1 MTGDQLVEK
10 SADRLHELAD
20 RAAARGDGIGE
31 WLSKELRDDATF
43 LRKLKP
49 SLIAARARGETP
61 TDKIPDAS
69 VATAPP
75 TDKTPDASV
84 ATAPPEPEQ
93 PTEQQFTAQPPKPKT
108 KRKRGGP
115 PPVAIVAAAF
125 VAGIVLAKVVDWRGH
140 AHPRD

>member
-1 MTGDQLVEK
+1 VTGDQIVEK
-10 SADRLHELAD
+10 GADRLHELAD

-31 WLSKELRDDATF
+31 WLSKELRDDEAF

-61 TDKIPDAS
+61 TDQ
-69 VATAPP
+69 T
-75 TDKTPDASV
+75 TPDASGPT
-84 ATAPPEPEQ
+84 TAPPEPQE
-93 PTEQQFTAQPPKPKT
+93 PTAQPPKPKT
-108 KRKRGGP
+108 KSKSKRKRGGP